1 MMGSPGQPGRFPAGP
16 RAASGWFF
24 DKTGDRGWNGGVPG
38 SVFQPLPS
46 ARATRPAT
54 SPGTSTQP
62 GLSPAASRAQESP
75 GKRQDRQQ
83 DRRQDRQQDRQNDG
97 RHDWRDHFGVWVAL
111 GGAAFLG
118 YALAAPVLSPASVTP
133 LLRAGLEP
141 GISAL
146 WLALA
151 RGAAGFPLGDP
162 LAHVRAISI
171 ASAAAAVALLL
182 WRTAHATT
190 DIGGRAPGVL
200 HPTEIIG
207 GLAAA
212 LTVALSRSLLT
223 AATVAGPVA
232 VGALLALATLVL
244 AERVGRAPSDRRA
257 GLGLAVIAGA
267 LAGGPLAA
275 AALGWPLATL
285 VGLRAMRRRQR
296 WPALGPALV
305 AIAALIAVVRL
316 ATGSAPLELGA
327 LAGRLFLVPVVRA
340 VARVSGAGVARAAA
354 ELADQVGVIGLLVAA
369 VGLPRLRWRALVF
382 TVWPLG
388 GGLILRAAFGGGA
401 EGTIGIIVAVSAVAL
416 PLAVGMVRL
425 AQRLGRAEVPAVA
438 AIGVM
443 VALWPLLAK

>member
-1 MMGSPGQPGRFPAGP
+1 
-16 RAASGWFF
+16 
-24 DKTGDRGWNGGVPG
+24 VPG

-46 ARATRPAT
+46 SRAARPAT
-54 SPGTSTQP
+54 SLGRSTEPGFA
-62 GLSPAASRAQESP
+62 PAAPRSRESP
-75 GKRQDRQQ
+75 RIKHNPRQ
-83 DRRQDRQQDRQNDG
+83 G
-97 RHDWRDHFGVWVAL
+97 RGQGRGNDWRDHFGVWVAL

-118 YALAAPVLSPASVTP
+118 YALAAPVLSPAGVTP
-133 LLRAGLEP
+133 LPAGLEP

-171 ASAAAAVALLL
+171 AGAAGAVALLL
-182 WRTAHATT
+182 WRTAHATA
-190 DIGGRAPGVL
+190 DIDGRATTSPS
-200 HPTEIIG
+200 PTEIIG

-212 LTVALSRSLLT
+212 LTVAMSRSLFT

-244 AERVGRAPSDRRA
+244 AEYLGRAPSDRRA
-257 GLGLAVIAGA
+257 QLGLAVTAGA
-267 LAGGPLAA
+267 LAGGPLSA

-305 AIAALIAVVRL
+305 ALGALIAVVRL
-316 ATGSAPLELGA
+316 AVGSAPLEAGV

-388 GGLILRAAFGGGA
+388 GGLILRAAFGSGA

-416 PLAVGMVRL
+416 PLGVGMVRL

-443 VALWPLLAK
+443 VALWPLLAR